1 MAANAP
7 PHRVPA
13 REFGPPSGNL
23 KTGRGPTWPEVLSG
37 DDPVAIWERLEVF
50 VRSAV
55 ATNDADFDELTQGFF
70 LLLLAT
76 ERFDFYREERFSDAE
91 IEVDLMS
98 LFRLE

>member
-13 REFGPPSGNL
+13 RGFGPLSGNL
-23 KTGRGPTWPEVLSG
+23 KAVRGTTWPEALSSG
-37 DDPVAIWERLEVF
+37 DPVAIWERLEVF
-50 VRSAV
+50 VRSAG
-55 ATNDADFDELTQGFF
+55 TNDDADFDDLTQGFF

-76 ERFDFYREERFSDAE
+76 GRFDFYREERFSDAE
-91 IEVDLMS
+91 IEMDLMS